1 VKGEFLPL
9 SFELLDK
16 RIKDILDDLEISPT
30 PGQLEYLKA
39 IISNED
45 VLVVASTGSGKTFG
59 TIIACLH
66 KILNLTD
73 PTPVRV
79 LIVTPLKSLNRD
91 IFRRVLP
98 QLASKLGITIAVRHG
113 DTTPYE
119 RQKQTKNPPQILITT
134 PELLQA
140 LLPAKIFGRI
150 HLRNVQTV
158 IIDEIHELVESK
170 RGIQLSLALERLSHR
185 VNNPIQRIGL
195 SATVGSPSEVMRFL
209 SPKNKNARIVEI
221 PRLKELNLQ
230 LDYPKVLDE
239 NYKDLPTTIHT
250 TEDAAS
256 RFQRLLE
263 IIEQEEGTVLL
274 FTNTRQQAEIL
285 GYRFKMYN
293 EFTPPEEQIS
303 FEVHHSSLS
312 TQSRL
317 RAETDVREGILDLV
331 IATSSLEL
339 GIDIGAISLVIQY
352 MSPRR
357 IETLIQRVG
366 RSGHGLDKQSKGIII
381 TETPRELLEAF
392 LINNRVLE
400 GKVEPTRIH
409 THAYDILFQC
419 IIGILLDFG
428 ETSVKTIHKIIS
440 GASPY
445 QHFTLK
451 DLIPLLQF
459 GKENYFFSIEKDPDT
474 GKITIRNKRKS
485 YKFYY
490 SNLSSIPTKRSYSV
504 IDVGSQA
511 RVGHLDEGFIVTR
524 GDKGAVFILNGT
536 PWELLAIKDDKVE
549 VRQVRGITEATIPTW
564 EGELIPVSQL
574 VSSTV
579 MELFEDDSTIKFTT
593 KEIQVEIKRFLR
605 EQQEKGLAPKKGKL
619 LIETT
624 GRQIVVHS
632 FLGSRGNET
641 LGLLLS
647 AVIGARQGH
656 SIQYRTDPYSIFL
669 SLGRPISLKNIFKT
683 IEPEHV
689 QPLLEH
695 RIKSTDLFAWRLRQ
709 VAKRFGV
716 LPESAEN
723 SVMMTRFIVS
733 RYKETIVGQEAVN
746 EILTENMNQNLV
758 MQFIEDIQNKKIA
771 IEEVPVAS
779 FDTPLSLAATE
790 PISSNVLK
798 LKPSSIILEKIE
810 KRIRNTWV
818 RLVCM
823 RLTCK
828 YEKLQRIESLDDI
841 QCPLCHSRYIAVVN
855 QHKTGIKSLLK
866 RSTNKQIRLSKDEK
880 KELNTAKKSADI
892 ILSFGKKAAFVLAG
906 RGIGP
911 TIAIRILREPHKTSE
926 DLLTSIYH
934 HEANFARTREY
945 WA

>member
-1 VKGEFLPL
+1 M
-9 SFELLDK
+9 SFEFLDK
-16 RIKDILDDLEISPT
+16 RIQDILRGLDITPT

-66 KILNLTD
+66 KLITRSNLT
-73 PTPVRV
+73 PVCILV
-79 LIVTPLKSLNRD
+79 VTPLKSLNRD

-98 QLASKLGITIAVRHG
+98 QLSSKLGITIAVRHG
-113 DTTPYE
+113 DTTQYE
-119 RQKQTKNPPQILITT
+119 RQKQTKNPPHILITT

-140 LLPAKIFGRI
+140 LLPAKIFGRV
-150 HLRNVQTV
+150 HLTNVETV

-185 VNNPIQRIGL
+185 VNAPIQRIGL
-195 SATVGSPSEVMRFL
+195 SATVGSPSVVMNFL
-209 SPKNKNARIVEI
+209 APKSKNTRIVEI

-230 LDYPKVLDE
+230 LNYPKTLSTDYS
-239 NYKDLPTTIHT
+239 NLPSTIHT

-263 IIEQEEGTVLL
+263 IIDQEEGTVLL

-293 EFTPPEEQIS
+293 EFSPHEKQIS

-317 RAETDVREGILDLV
+317 RAENDVREGALDLV

-357 IETLIQRVG
+357 IESLVQRVG
-366 RSGHGLDKQSKGIII
+366 RAGHGLDKESRGIII

-409 THAYDILFQC
+409 TYAYDILFQS

-440 GASPY
+440 HAAPY

-451 DLIPLLQF
+451 ELTPLLKF
-459 GKENYFFSIEKDPDT
+459 GKDNYFFSVEKDPKT
-474 GKITIRNKRKS
+474 GKISIRTKRKS

-490 SNLSSIPTKRSYSV
+490 SNLSSIPTKRSYNV

-511 RVGHLDEGFIVTR
+511 RVGQLDEGFIVTR
-524 GDKGAVFILNGT
+524 GDKGAIFILNGT
-536 PWELLAIKDDKVE
+536 PWELLAIKDEKVE

-574 VSSTV
+574 VSSSV
-579 MELFEDDSTIKFTT
+579 MELFEDDSSILTT
-593 KEIQVEIKRFLR
+593 NEEIQYELKKFIR
-605 EQQEKGLAPKKGKL
+605 EQQERGLTPKKGRL

-624 GRQIVVHS
+624 GRQIVIHS

-669 SLGRPISLKNIFKT
+669 SLGRPISLKNIIAT
-683 IEPEHV
+683 LDPEHI

-716 LPESAEN
+716 LSESAEN

-746 EILTENMNQNLV
+746 EILSENMNLKHV
-758 MQFIEDIQNKKIA
+758 IQFLEKIQTKEIV
-771 IEEVPVAS
+771 IEEVSVSS
-779 FDTPLSLAATE
+779 FDTPLSHAATE

-798 LKPSSIILEKIE
+798 LKPSTIILEKIE

-823 RLTCK
+823 RLSCK

-841 QCPLCHSRYIAVVN
+841 QCPLCHSRYIAVVH
-855 QHKTGIKSLLK
+855 QHKTGVKSLLK
-866 RSTNKQIRLSKDEK
+866 RSTNKKLKLTKDEK

-911 TIAIRILREPHKTSE
+911 TTAIRILREPHKTTE